1 MTRRLISSRD
11 NPQYKL
17 LKQLAT
23 SSQARRKHAKTLLD
37 GVHLCQAWLQHRG
50 KPELCLVSESHQI
63 NSEVASV
70 LEQCEALGADSI
82 VLPDSL
88 FSSLSQVEQG
98 VSLLFVVGTPENATL
113 PQLNQS
119 CVLIDAVQD
128 PGNLGSILRTTAAA
142 GINQVVCSEGTV
154 FAWSPKVLRAGMG
167 AHFQLDIIEH
177 ANLQQLISTAS
188 VPVYATDS
196 HAQKTI
202 YAVDLTQPC
211 AWLFGNEG
219 KGVSEELLLGVT
231 ARLTIPQVAG
241 VESLNVAA
249 AAAVCL
255 FEQKRQREH

>member
-1 MTRRLISSRD
+1 MTLRQISSRD

-17 LKQLAT
+17 LRQLAS
-23 SSQARRKHAKTLLD
+23 SSQARRKQAKTMLD

-50 KPELCLVSESHQI
+50 QPELCVVGESACSH
-63 NSEVASV
+63 SEVSSI
-70 LEQCEALGADSI
+70 LKQCTALGGEC
-82 VLPDSL
+82 VVFPDAL
-88 FSSLSQVEQG
+88 FAALSQVEQG
-98 VSLLFVVGTPENATL
+98 VALLFVVSTPTNKPLASLE
-113 PQLNQS
+113 QS

-128 PGNLGSILRTTAAA
+128 PGNLGSILRSSAAA
-142 GINQVVCSEGTV
+142 GISQVICSEGSV

-177 ANLQQLISTAS
+177 ADLKQLITTST

-196 HAQKTI
+196 HAQKSI
-202 YAVDLTQPC
+202 YQMNLTQPC

-219 KGVSEELLLGVT
+219 QGISQLLLSCVT
-231 ARLTIPQVAG
+231 ERLTIPQQAG

-255 FEQKRQREH
+255 FEQKRQCLM

>member
-1 MTRRLISSRD
+1 MTLRQISSRD

-17 LKQLAT
+17 LRQLAS
-23 SSQARRKHAKTLLD
+23 SSQARRKQAKTLLD

-50 KPELCLVSESHQI
+50 QPELCVVGESASSHPEVSSI
-63 NSEVASV
+63 
-70 LEQCEALGADSI
+70 LKQCAALGAEC
-82 VLPDSL
+82 VVFPDAL
-88 FSSLSQVEQG
+88 FAALSQVEQG
-98 VSLLFVVGTPENATL
+98 VALLFVVSTPTNKLLASLE
-113 PQLNQS
+113 QS

-128 PGNLGSILRTTAAA
+128 PGNLGSILRSSAAA
-142 GINQVVCSEGTV
+142 GISQVICSEGSV

-177 ANLQQLISTAS
+177 ADLKQLITTST

-196 HAQKTI
+196 HAQKSI
-202 YAVDLTQPC
+202 YQMNLTQPC

-219 KGVSEELLLGVT
+219 QGISQLLLSCVT
-231 ARLTIPQVAG
+231 ERLTIPQQAG

-255 FEQKRQREH
+255 FEQKRQCLM

>member
-1 MTRRLISSRD
+1 MTLRLISSRD
-11 NPQYKL
+11 NPQYK
-17 LKQLAT
+17 QLRQIAT
-23 SSQARRKHAKTLLD
+23 SSQARRKQARTLLD

-50 KPELCLVSESHQI
+50 KPELCIVGESARSHV
-63 NSEVASV
+63 EVASV
-70 LEQCEALGADSI
+70 LHQCEILNSDCVI
-82 VLPDSL
+82 LPDSL

-113 PQLNQS
+113 PQLNQL

-128 PGNLGSILRTTAAA
+128 PGIKH
-142 GINQVVCSEGTV
+142 VVCSEGTV

-177 ANLQQLISTAS
+177 ANLQPLITAS
-188 VPVYATDS
+188 TVPVYATDL
-196 HAQKTI
+196 HAQHSI
-202 YAVDLTQPC
+202 YAADLTQPC

-219 KGVSEELLLGVT
+219 KGVSDELLSCVS
-231 ARLTIPQVAG
+231 ARLTIPQAIG

-255 FEQKRQREH
+255 FEQKRQRENKP